1 MNMTKKN
8 IQMQDNIK
16 AIANRYFE
24 GTITPE
30 EEQVLFQYLKQDA
43 THLSAFRQWE
53 TEWQSGHFMDERT
66 TLAFANVVNR
76 LQQPAQTDEPAVHTR
91 FITLRRLVAAAAV
104 VLLMVM
110 SGVLTYWLKPN
121 QPAQQYALTAPMG
134 SKTHVLLPD
143 SSEVWLNAG
152 STLRYASD
160 FNEANRNVSLEG
172 EGYFQVK
179 HKQDGQ
185 EFTVHTNGYDVVVKG
200 TRFTVTAYADDPM
213 VTTALLQGS
222 VCINRGQ
229 EQVMM
234 TPGQTVKLD
243 RTTGKLTKLTG
254 SDEQNVWTNNGADY
268 GEITL
273 DEFAKI
279 LSRQYDVD
287 IDIRSAKLKTTRL
300 SISITSAM
308 KLEDLLQALRQ
319 VTGTKIVRH
328 GRHVTIER

>member
-1 MNMTKKN
+1 MTQKN

-53 TEWQSGHFMDERT
+53 AEWQSGHFMDERT

-76 LQQPAQTDEPAVHTR
+76 LQQPTQTDEPAVHTR
-91 FITLRRLVAAAAV
+91 FITLRRLAAAAAV

-121 QPAQQYALTAPMG
+121 QPVQQYALTAPMG

-185 EFTVHTNGYDVVVKG
+185 EFTV
-200 TRFTVTAYADDPM
+200 
-213 VTTALLQGS
+213 
-222 VCINRGQ
+222 RGG
-229 EQVMM
+229 ERY
-234 TPGQTVKLD
+234 TLH
-243 RTTGKLTKLTG
+243 
-254 SDEQNVWTNNGADY
+254 SDG
-268 GEITL
+268 L
-273 DEFAKI
+273 C
-279 LSRQYDVD
+279 R
-287 IDIRSAKLKTTRL
+287 
-300 SISITSAM
+300 
-308 KLEDLLQALRQ
+308 
-319 VTGTKIVRH
+319 
-328 GRHVTIER
+328 